1 MWKGQ
6 IFHRERVSAKSDLGC
21 KKFYKDLMVSIT
33 PQFFYGFSPT
43 TSSPHITAIT
53 TLHESAI
60 TLLRFKSSTITLRLS
75 TNTIFC
81 TRWNMHEKKY
91 LHESSRFTGSDIFTE
106 ATTFYCLR
114 PIIQASA
121 ECCLRNIYKFLWD
134 LSPIYIQVPAGCC
147 LIIWTSYSSLSSWTK
162 PPSHL
167 LQNMPYE
174 L

>member
-106 ATTFYCLR
+106 ATTGWMR
-114 PIIQASA
+114 
-121 ECCLRNIYKFLWD
+121 
-134 LSPIYIQVPAGCC
+134 SPIYI
-147 LIIWTSYSSLSSWTK
+147 ISSCGVLSAIYLFKFLRVLS
-162 PPSHL
+162 PI
-167 LQNMPYE
+167 
-174 L
+174 

>member
-1 MWKGQ
+1 MRGQ

-60 TLLRFKSSTITLRLS
+60 TLLRFKSSIITLRLS

-91 LHESSRFTGSDIFTE
+91 LHESSRFTGSDIF
-106 ATTFYCLR
+106 
-114 PIIQASA
+114 IQASA
-121 ECCLRNIYKFLWD
+121 GDCLRSIY
-134 LSPIYIQVPAGCC
+134 LSLCGMLCPIYLDFI
-147 LIIWTSYSSLSSWTK
+147 LKYISSLDQAYISSA
-162 PPSHL
+162 PEHAI
-167 LQNMPYE
+167 
-174 L
+174 